1 MKINLFGAFLL
12 FAAFIS
18 SAHTWKENSTEKTET
33 PETLVKQAVSANAS
47 EAATAISQL
56 REMGPAGLDALL
68 AAHKDEIKTFMDSG
82 EKTPEW
88 LKLAAALDAVAMQK
102 DSYAAGLYW
111 FTDLEKAKTEAQKT
125 GKPILSLRLLGNL
138 NEELSCANSRFFRTA
153 LYPNQR
159 VSELLSKQFVMHWQ
173 SVRPAPRMTIDFG
186 DGRRMETTVTGN
198 SIHYV
203 LDTNGNIIDAIPGLY
218 GPRAFEQILVRAESA
233 FDVIQSAEAQ
243 RLASGT
249 STYGNIMPRFYGE
262 WMQVLQEN
270 WTADLKRAKVS
281 LDKDLPAP
289 ASVGF
294 YSSITAS
301 ERAMAKAVSEV
312 RMLPPAALIDRLNVL
327 EKETGLAKWK
337 KVAEQRQGE
346 CLLDENSR
354 AFISRKL
361 GIKDAELDK
370 LVKQFEQNLALDTV
384 RNEYLFH
391 SKTIGWL
398 QSGTKDSSRTDLS
411 KFNEKVYTE
420 LFLTPSAD
428 PWLGLYAPEVYNGIE
443 NSGISK

>member
-33 PETLVKQAVSANAS
+33 PEILVKQAVSANAAES
-47 EAATAISQL
+47 ATAISEL
-56 REMGPAGLDALL
+56 REMGPAGLDALF
-68 AAHKDEIKTFMDSG
+68 AAHKDEIKTFMDTG

-88 LKLAAALDAVAMQK
+88 LKLTSVLDAVAMQK

-111 FTDLEKAKTEAQKT
+111 FTDLEKAKAEAQKT

-153 LYPNQR
+153 LYPNKEISQILR
-159 VSELLSKQFVMHWQ
+159 DRFVLHWR

-186 DGRRMETTVTGN
+186 DGRKMETTVTGN

-203 LDTNGNIIDAIPGLY
+203 LDTKGGIIDAIPGLY

-233 FDVIQSAEAQ
+233 FAVIQSAEAQ
-243 RLASGT
+243 RLASGA
-249 STYGNIMPRFYGE
+249 STYGDIMPRYYSD
-262 WMQVLQEN
+262 WMQTLQEN
-270 WTADLKRAKVS
+270 WTADLRRAKVS
-281 LDKDLPAP
+281 LEKDLPVAK
-289 ASVGF
+289 GEF
-294 YSSITAS
+294 FSSITAS

-327 EKETGLAKWK
+327 EKETNLAKWK

-361 GIKDAELDK
+361 GIKDAELDR

-398 QSGTKDSSRTDLS
+398 QSGNRTDLN

-428 PWLGLYAPEVYNGIE
+428 PWLGLYAPEIYNGIE